1 MSKRKPK
8 SDYKKIESLLNS
20 NASEALK
27 KSVAKD
33 MDAPDRPL
41 NIADMSDAGVKWEV
55 NEKTEEEL
63 RAEEALYID
72 SIDRRM
78 DK

>member
-8 SDYKKIESLLNS
+8 SDYKKIESLLNTS
-20 NASEALK
+20 GTEDLK

-33 MDAPDRPL
+33 LTEPDRPL
-41 NIADMSDAGVKWEV
+41 NISEMSTEGVTWEV
-55 NEKTEEEL
+55 KEKTEEEI
-63 RAEEALYID
+63 RQEEAVFID
-72 SIDRRM
+72 SMDRRM

>member
-41 NIADMSDAGVKWEV
+41 NISEMSDAGVKWEV

-78 DK
+78 DQ